1 MAGIGVEG
9 GLPPVVQ
16 RKCAMEKN
24 LLGTNPLEANRSTST
39 STSTAASASTASTLN
54 LSRRSFI
61 GAAGLAGVAALF
73 ALAGCGSSADSGS
86 DSAADSTA
94 GTAAT
99 DSAES
104 SDASA
109 TASTGDESV
118 IRFGCEASYA
128 PYEWKQDKET
138 EYTLPI
144 ENMDGAYADGYDI
157 QLMKMIGEALGRTPV
172 IVNISF
178 SGLISALQAG
188 QIDAICAGMSAT
200 EERKSS
206 VDFSN
211 PYLKSGVAIMVARD
225 SKYADATS
233 LEDFKG
239 ASVLGQKSSLPD
251 SVIDQ
256 IPEVNHLDPVDFIPD
271 SIARLLNGTVDAV
284 VVDQNNKNLYEET
297 YPDFKV
303 IVFEDGKG
311 FDTPGVD
318 PCVAVL
324 KDDPQGILD
333 TINQVIADNLGTTEQ
348 QQELWDACTER
359 APE

>member
-1 MAGIGVEG
+1 
-9 GLPPVVQ
+9 
-16 RKCAMEKN
+16 ME
-24 LLGTNPLEANRSTST
+24 T
-39 STSTAASASTASTLN
+39 N
-54 LSRRSFI
+54 LSRRGFI
-61 GAAGLAGVAALF
+61 GIAGLASTAALF
-73 ALAGCGSSADSGS
+73 ALAGCGGSSDSDSGS
-86 DSAADSTA
+86 DVADT
-94 GTAAT
+94 TAT
-99 DSAES
+99 DADKSAGATS
-104 SDASA
+104 STD
-109 TASTGDESV
+109 DESV
-118 IRFGCEASYA
+118 IRFGCEAAYA
-128 PYEWKQDKET
+128 PYEWKQDKES

-172 IVNISF
+172 VVNISF

-206 VDFSN
+206 VDFSD

-333 TINQVIADNLGTTEQ
+333 TINQVIADNLGSTDQ

>member
-1 MAGIGVEG
+1 M
-9 GLPPVVQ
+9 
-16 RKCAMEKN
+16 KKN
-24 LLGTNPLEANRSTST
+24 LS
-39 STSTAASASTASTLN
+39 AASV
-54 LSRRSFI
+54 SRRSFI
-61 GAAGLAGVAALF
+61 GAAGLASAAALF

-86 DSAADSTA
+86 TSSDTDAAADSSASDADAAAEAT
-94 GTAAT
+94 AT
-99 DSAES
+99 DAAES
-104 SDASA
+104 SDTA
-109 TASTGDESV
+109 TATGDESI
-118 IRFGCEASYA
+118 IRFGCEAAYA

-172 IVNISF
+172 VVNMSF
-178 SGLISALQAG
+178 TGLISALQAG

-206 VDFSN
+206 VDFSD

-225 SKYADATS
+225 SEYADATS
-233 LEDFKG
+233 LEDFRG

-318 PCVAVL
+318 PCVAVA

-333 TINQVIADNLGTTEQ
+333 TINQVIAENLGTEEQ

>member
-1 MAGIGVEG
+1 MAGIGVERE
-9 GLPPVVQ
+9 LPPVVQ
-16 RKCAMEKN
+16 GKCTME
-24 LLGTNPLEANRSTST
+24 T
-39 STSTAASASTASTLN
+39 N
-54 LSRRSFI
+54 LSRRGFI
-61 GAAGLAGVAALF
+61 GIAGLASTAALF
-73 ALAGCGSSADSGS
+73 ALAGCGGSSDSDSGS
-86 DSAADSTA
+86 DVADT
-94 GTAAT
+94 TAT
-99 DSAES
+99 DADKSAGATS
-104 SDASA
+104 STD
-109 TASTGDESV
+109 DESV
-118 IRFGCEASYA
+118 IRFGCEAAYA
-128 PYEWKQDKET
+128 PYEWKQDKES

-172 IVNISF
+172 VVNISF

-206 VDFSN
+206 VDFSD

-284 VVDQNNKNLYEET
+284 VVDQNNKNLYEKT
-297 YPDFKV
+297 YPDFTV

-333 TINQVIADNLGTTEQ
+333 TINQVIADNLGSTDQ

>member
-1 MAGIGVEG
+1 
-9 GLPPVVQ
+9 
-16 RKCAMEKN
+16 ME
-24 LLGTNPLEANRSTST
+24 T
-39 STSTAASASTASTLN
+39 N
-54 LSRRSFI
+54 LSRRGFI
-61 GAAGLAGVAALF
+61 GIAGLASTAALF
-73 ALAGCGSSADSGS
+73 ALAGCGGSSDSDSGS
-86 DSAADSTA
+86 DVADT
-94 GTAAT
+94 TAT
-99 DSAES
+99 DADKSAGATS
-104 SDASA
+104 STD
-109 TASTGDESV
+109 DESV
-118 IRFGCEASYA
+118 IRFGCEAAYA
-128 PYEWKQDKET
+128 PYEWKQDKES

-172 IVNISF
+172 VVNISF

-206 VDFSN
+206 VDFSD

-284 VVDQNNKNLYEET
+284 VVDQNNKNLYEKT
-297 YPDFKV
+297 YPDFTV

-333 TINQVIADNLGTTEQ
+333 TINQVIADNLGSTDQ

>member
-1 MAGIGVEG
+1 
-9 GLPPVVQ
+9 
-16 RKCAMEKN
+16 ME
-24 LLGTNPLEANRSTST
+24 T
-39 STSTAASASTASTLN
+39 N
-54 LSRRSFI
+54 LSRRGFI
-61 GAAGLAGVAALF
+61 GIAGLASTAALF
-73 ALAGCGSSADSGS
+73 ALAGCGGSS
-86 DSAADSTA
+86 DSDSSSDVADT
-94 GTAAT
+94 TAT
-99 DSAES
+99 DADKSAGATS
-104 SDASA
+104 STD
-109 TASTGDESV
+109 DESV
-118 IRFGCEASYA
+118 IRFGCEAAYA
-128 PYEWKQDKET
+128 PYEWKQDKES

-172 IVNISF
+172 VVNISF

-206 VDFSN
+206 VDFSD

-284 VVDQNNKNLYEET
+284 VVDQNNKNLYEKT
-297 YPDFKV
+297 YPDFTV

-333 TINQVIADNLGTTEQ
+333 TINQVIADNLGSTDQ